1 VLSFGSRLLVLAVV
15 VPALGCARPVDLF
28 NTDRPESDLAAL
40 VDSEAARR
48 LLADLRARRP
58 PDPSSLHA
66 NGGAD
71 SGDPHA
77 RRLPDRRELRE
88 LGREVSMD
96 FAALFFAQALLADPA
111 SREIQAT
118 FERFLREGPDLCATA
133 LQRPRAFPY
142 TVLFAPSWLYRS
154 HPRIGSDFAEQR
166 RILDRVGIPN
176 RFIAVGES
184 DSVEDNAA
192 LIVDAIRAA
201 AREQSRVIL
210 VSVSKSGAE
219 SALALSRLTPDETA
233 GVAAWVNLAGALRGT
248 PLADATLLPPVRW
261 LARGLFWLNDWGW
274 AGVTSLATEPSRRRL
289 AGVHVPRTITVVNL
303 VAIPVSGSVGPRVYP
318 AYLINN
324 FHGPS
329 DGLVPLADT
338 VWPGGINLVALGADH
353 LFTLWRED
361 SYVLALLRAVDVAV
375 RRDGPRPDRAPGG
388 SSSWRVAR
396 GAEEHER
403 VSAQSYRPTIF
414 SGRTH

>member
-1 VLSFGSRLLVLAVV
+1 VRAHALDREIGGTDVLSFGTRLIMVTMVVL
-15 VPALGCARPVDLF
+15 ALGCARPVDLF
-28 NTDRPESDLAAL
+28 NTDRPESELAAL

-58 PDPSSLHA
+58 PDPGLVALPSSPHA

-71 SGDPHA
+71 NGNPHA
-77 RRLPDRRELRE
+77 RRLPDRSELRE
-88 LGREVSMD
+88 LGRDVSMD
-96 FAALFFAQALLADPA
+96 FAALSFAQALLADPA

-118 FERFLREGPDLCATA
+118 FERFLREGSDRCATA

-201 AREQSRVIL
+201 GREQNRVIL

-219 SALALSRLTPDETA
+219 SALALSRLTADETA

-289 AGVHVPRTITVVNL
+289 AGVHVPHTITVVNL

-375 RRDGPRPDRAPGG
+375 RRDGPTLGPAT
-388 SSSWRVAR
+388 A
-396 GAEEHER
+396 AER
-403 VSAQSYRPTIF
+403 NN
-414 SGRTH
+414 